1 MPTYD
6 YRCNSCANEFEVFQ
20 RITAE
25 AAANCPKCSQPARRL
40 VSAGTSLV
48 FKGSGFYIT
57 DYKRKGAEGAEGGK
71 DSASEKSDS
80 SLGKSESA
88 SQKSES
94 AAPSSEASG
103 KPSAP
108 SPTPAAPGTTPPAK

>member
-57 DYKRKGAEGAEGGK
+57 DYKRKGAEGGK

-80 SLGKSESA
+80 SLGKSESS

-94 AAPSSEASG
+94 AAPAGEASG
-103 KPSAP
+103 KTSAP
-108 SPTPAAPGTTPPAK
+108 SPTPAAPGATPPAK